1 MHSFAFTFAAPMATV
16 IKVAIVE
23 DARDIRESL
32 QTLIAGMPGFGC
44 TGAYET
50 AEVAIAAIPE
60 SIPDVV
66 LMDINLPGI
75 NGVEAVRQLKER
87 FPTLKFLM
95 CTVFKDDEN
104 IFQSLRAG
112 AGGYILKS
120 SSSQKILDAIRE
132 LYEGGA
138 PMTATIAK
146 QVIDSFH
153 KHPTDVVLK
162 HAELTTRELEI
173 LQLLSRGLLCKEVAD
188 RLKLSTQTIR
198 NHCANIYQKLQVNTR
213 LEAINIVFGRK

>member
-1 MHSFAFTFAAPMATV
+1 MAKE
-16 IKVAIVE
+16 ISVAIVE

-32 QTLIAGMPGFGC
+32 QTLLAANPDFSCAGVYEN
-44 TGAYET
+44 AET
-50 AEVAIAAIPE
+50 AIAKIPHNV
-60 SIPDVV
+60 PDVV

-87 FPTLKFLM
+87 IPAIKFLM

-120 SSSQKILDAIRE
+120 SSSQKILEAIKE
-132 LYEGGA
+132 IQDGGA
-138 PMTATIAK
+138 PMSATIAK

-153 KHPTDVVLK
+153 QLPKEIIPK
-162 HAELTTRELEI
+162 HAEITPRELEI
-173 LQLLSRGLLCKEVAD
+173 LQLLSRGLLGKEVAD
-188 RLKLSTQTIR
+188 RLNLSVQTVR
-198 NHCANIYQKLQVNTR
+198 NHCANIYEKLQVNSK
-213 LEAINIVFGRK
+213 LEAINIVFGKKY

>member
-1 MHSFAFTFAAPMATV
+1 MAKV

-32 QTLIAGMPGFGC
+32 EALIAGTPGFAC
-44 TGAYET
+44 AGAYDS
-50 AEVAIAAIPE
+50 AESAIEGIPGQIPE
-60 SIPDVV
+60 VV

-75 NGVEAVRQLKER
+75 NGVNAVKLLKEI
-87 FPTLKFLM
+87 FPAVHFLM

-120 SSSQKILDAIRE
+120 GPTSKILEAIQE
-132 LYEGGA
+132 VMDGGA
-138 PMTATIAK
+138 PMSPTIAR

-153 KHPTDVVLK
+153 NIQKESK
-162 HAELTTRELEI
+162 GRHAELTSREMEV

-188 RLKLSTQTIR
+188 KLDLSLQTIR
-198 NHCANIYQKLQVNTR
+198 NHCAKIYEKLHVNTR
-213 LEAINIVFGRK
+213 LEAINIIFGNKY